1 MNAIIFNA
9 YHKNINLDEIEKFL
23 RENTSST
30 DTSHRKLLSVY
41 DLQKYNIS

>member
-9 YHKNINLDEIEKFL
+9 YHENIDLDEVEQFL

-30 DTSHRKLLSVY
+30 DTSYRKLLSVY
-41 DLQKYNIS
+41 DLKKYNLS